1 MEKSCVVKA
10 WCCLVKQ
17 GNGIVMLCNVKY
29 WNGSVLLRYVI
40 IKEVRLNN
48 VMVK

>member
-1 MEKSCVVKA
+1 MCCKGMVLPSKVME
-10 WCCLVKQ
+10 L
-17 GNGIVMLCNVKY
+17 LCNVKY
-29 WNGSVLLRYVI
+29 WNGTVLLRYVI